1 MTTDRCVHNRW
12 LPLVWVAMVMLLTS
26 ADPVQNRRRDV
37 INAARC
43 RVRCL
48 QNSVHASQNPSTST
62 QQMHST
68 SLVNCLQDASCTE
81 CIQPCSQPFVSL
93 TLCLGSCKYES
104 ESCEES
110 CDFLKRIDV
119 ERPGSCPREI
129 ATSLDDESCDVVA
142 ECESDADCEVA
153 DLKCCPRRGCSPV
166 CRRPTHDTFAGM
178 PPVPGVPSVREKS
191 KGGSIELRWDSVQQT
206 NSTSGP
212 VLYIVDSR
220 WNVGQE
226 HSASLMT
233 PWQQIAQTT
242 GLTTTMRDATPGH
255 WYEFRVE
262 CVNLSGS
269 RGPSAPTQPFRLL
282 KEPEPPGAPTNLT
295 EGETLIMEGKMAVTV
310 KWMPPHTSHLRVD
323 RYRVFWSK
331 RSMPDSA
338 IEDQGEEF
346 RHVLPGNEHQFQIPS
361 LDADTTYLVQ
371 LQAISYYGDYRLK
384 SEKSSIYLTTYPL
397 YSPRSEKRVSGA
409 HHRVGQG
416 HSSIS
421 IVAVVHPTP
430 ASVTDLAAGQA
441 YFNNGLV
448 KANVSW
454 ELPEVSEDEPETD
467 KVILFWSPEVCIA
480 AADSSSEEGL
490 SKLMSASSYEKKFTL
505 YDLRFDCRYKV
516 RVQSVSRQGVTGHVT
531 QTSFQTPS
539 CGDIMVIGD
548 VSPDCPTIVPMVPEE
563 PPELQHKLVISN
575 INNITAVVSWKAPLS
590 DAPLTGYKVIW
601 GFMDEDHLEKT
612 SAFTRVLTK
621 DEVSFSLSELK
632 ESSTYQVRVQG
643 RSRVGDGK
651 ISSIQFTTPV
661 LRDPPLGPAYK
672 QVTESSAAPSLLA
685 TAKPSSP
692 MGAED
697 PASDLSVQ
705 LRSSSWIPLPCW
717 LPWRYA
723 FVTLVFH
730 RCHVLWFSIT

>member
-1 MTTDRCVHNRW
+1 MLENG
-12 LPLVWVAMVMLLTS
+12 LVGRSPTFRLISLAFG
-26 ADPVQNRRRDV
+26 A
-37 INAARC
+37 IC
-43 RVRCL
+43 RSC
-48 QNSVHASQNPSTST
+48 ASRI
-62 QQMHST
+62 
-68 SLVNCLQDASCTE
+68 SCFAVLAFRPMQ
-81 CIQPCSQPFVSL
+81 CMKPCSQPFIDVNLCREVCEAYVGNHSL
-93 TLCLGSCKYES
+93 ASKQALRPGASDVEHWRRLSEMHCNVNKYES

-129 ATSLDDESCDVVA
+129 ATSFDDESCDVVA

-233 PWQQIAQTT
+233 TWQQIAQTT

-269 RGPSAPTQPFRLL
+269 RGPSAPSQPFRLSR
-282 KEPEPPGAPTNLT
+282 EPEPPGPPANLT
-295 EGETLIMEGKMAVTV
+295 EGDTLIMEGKVAVTL
-310 KWMPPHTSHLRVD
+310 KWLPPLKSHLRISRYKVLWIRKARNVD
-323 RYRVFWSK
+323 
-331 RSMPDSA
+331 A
-338 IEDQGEEF
+338 EEEPADEH
-346 RHVLPGNEHQFQIPS
+346 RHVLGGEQTVFQIPD
-361 LDADTTYLVQ
+361 LDPDTTYFVQ
-371 LQAISYYGDYRLK
+371 VQAICQYGDRRLK
-384 SEKSSIYLTTYPL
+384 SEKSSLYITTYPL
-397 YSPRSEKRVSGA
+397 PRAAERVSGA

-480 AADSSSEEGL
+480 AADSSSEDGL

-590 DAPLTGYKVIW
+590 DAPLTGYKVVW

-612 SAFTRVLTK
+612 SAFTKVLAK
-621 DEVSFSLSELK
+621 DEVSFSLSKLK
-632 ESSTYQVRVQG
+632 ESSTYEVRVQG
-643 RSRVGDGK
+643 KSRVGEGK

-723 FVTLVFH
+723 FVTLIFH